1 MNVELKVTPDKYL
14 PYRYAGASGDFNP
27 IHIDREFAEQVG
39 LPSTIL
45 HGLWSMAQVAR
56 ACTNAAG
63 GDPRS
68 LKRLSVQFR
77 GMGFPEQEVAVTGS
91 VKEEGE
97 RARGDRRRGRPGRQ
111 PDHPERRGRAGD
123 LLVGLR
129 HNRGVEITSR
139 QRFLLHKVVEAH
151 RELDQ
156 PVGSK
161 WIAEQDDVPW
171 GPSTVRAELANLEE
185 VGLLEHPHTSA
196 GRVPTDRGYRV
207 YVDEILAGRTLP
219 VPSKQF
225 ELTSMRREVDEA
237 MRATSEQLSQVTNLL
252 ALVTAPPIGTAT
264 IRRVEVLLLQPQVAM
279 VVIITSTGGVTKR
292 IISYDTP
299 VDPGLVDWASSYL
312 NEALGGLDVGSRM
325 LQSRLMVD
333 GGAEQL
339 FLATLAPAFTEL
351 EDTAGSTLFM
361 EGAARLLSEHRIDEL
376 SQIGALMEVLEHRR
390 ALLGVL
396 RESLAE
402 PNVYLK
408 IGSENAAPALR
419 SLSLVAANYGLA
431 RRNLGAVSVIGPL
444 RMDYPGAII
453 AVRQAA
459 SELSRFVAEVY
470 DE

>member
-1 MNVELKVTPDKYL
+1 VALTP
-14 PYRYAGASGDFNP
+14 
-27 IHIDREFAEQVG
+27 
-39 LPSTIL
+39 
-45 HGLWSMAQVAR
+45 
-56 ACTNAAG
+56 
-63 GDPRS
+63 
-68 LKRLSVQFR
+68 
-77 GMGFPEQEVAVTGS
+77 
-91 VKEEGE
+91 
-97 RARGDRRRGRPGRQ
+97 RQ
-111 PDHPERRGRAGD
+111 
-123 LLVGLR
+123 
-129 HNRGVEITSR
+129 T
-139 QRFLLHKVVEAH
+139 FLLRKLVEAH

-207 YVDEILAGRTLP
+207 YVDEIMAEGPLP
-219 VPSKQF
+219 VPRKPL
-225 ELTSMRREVDEA
+225 ELTTMRREVDEA

-252 ALVTAPPIGTAT
+252 ALVTAPPIETAT

-292 IISYDTP
+292 VISYESP

-312 NEALGGLDVGSRM
+312 NEALGGLDVGSRA
-325 LQSRLMVD
+325 LQARLAVD
-333 GGAEQL
+333 GRAEQE

-351 EDTAGSTLFM
+351 EDTAESTLFM
-361 EGAARLLSEHRIDEL
+361 EGAARLLSEHRLQEL

-396 RESLAE
+396 RESLFE
-402 PNVYLK
+402 PSVYLR
-408 IGSENAAPALR
+408 IGSENAAPELR
-419 SLSLVAANYGLA
+419 SMSLVAANYGLA

-459 SELSRFVAEVY
+459 TELSRFVAEVY